1 MAASPNPVLPH
12 ARTWQHRVSDWAQ
25 WAHSELWMRFVLGIL
40 GLGLAFAAALFSTVS
55 REAGN
60 LWATLILS
68 SAALILATLVGLTTV
83 PHLARRV
90 VSGSLRDAVD
100 YEVTRTGIV
109 YVLMTVLIAVAALN
123 TGNNL
128 LYIVVAAMLAA
139 ILVSG
144 VASAI
149 VLRGLELDVSVPQH
163 VFANTPVLGRVT
175 VRNPRRWV
183 PSFSIQVVPS
193 KRKKPSKHWALEPA
207 TFPFPGKGRQWLILP
222 DRRVRRVPEN
232 PPPPGIFE
240 GAAHFPFLPPRSEL
254 SADLELRFRQRGE
267 YVEDSFRLSTRFP
280 FAFLTKTRRL
290 PLSRSVLVYPAV
302 EAADELLHI
311 LPTITGE
318 LETFVRGRGY
328 DLYRIREYMPEDSA
342 RHVDWKATARSG
354 SLKVR
359 EFSREDERRLRLIFD
374 NPAPGSLSNEAYERA
389 VTLAASLAW
398 HFSQEDTELSFATQ
412 DYTGDP
418 DVYQFLR
425 HLATVKPSHGPSV
438 LVKLA
443 PRDDYNIVLTTQTRG
458 SIPTG
463 LWNSSY
469 VIFLDEQ
476 GSAVSRR
483 ALRPEKLLRRR

>member
-12 ARTWQHRVSDWAQ
+12 ARTWQHRVMDWAQ
-25 WAHSELWMRFVLGIL
+25 WAHPELWMKFVLGFL

-144 VASAI
+144 IASAI

-163 VFANTPVLGRVT
+163 VFANTPVLGRLT
-175 VRNPRRWV
+175 IRNPRRWL

-193 KRKKPSKHWALEPA
+193 KRKKPGKHWALEPA

-222 DRRVRRVPEN
+222 DRRVRRVPEST
-232 PPPPGIFE
+232 PPPGIFE
-240 GAAHFPFLPPRSEL
+240 GAVHFPFLPARSEL
-254 SADLELRFRQRGE
+254 SADLELRFRQRG
-267 YVEDSFRLSTRFP
+267 
-280 FAFLTKTRRL
+280 
-290 PLSRSVLVYPAV
+290 
-302 EAADELLHI
+302 
-311 LPTITGE
+311 
-318 LETFVRGRGY
+318 
-328 DLYRIREYMPEDSA
+328 
-342 RHVDWKATARSG
+342 
-354 SLKVR
+354 
-359 EFSREDERRLRLIFD
+359 
-374 NPAPGSLSNEAYERA
+374 
-389 VTLAASLAW
+389 
-398 HFSQEDTELSFATQ
+398 
-412 DYTGDP
+412 
-418 DVYQFLR
+418 
-425 HLATVKPSHGPSV
+425 
-438 LVKLA
+438 
-443 PRDDYNIVLTTQTRG
+443 
-458 SIPTG
+458 
-463 LWNSSY
+463 
-469 VIFLDEQ
+469 
-476 GSAVSRR
+476 
-483 ALRPEKLLRRR
+483 

>member
-1 MAASPNPVLPH
+1 VS
-12 ARTWQHRVSDWAQ
+12 RTWQHRLAGWAQ
-25 WAHSELWMRFVLGIL
+25 WAHPELWVKFVLGFL
-40 GLGLAFAAALFSTVS
+40 GLALAFAAALFSTVS
-55 REAGN
+55 RESGN
-60 LWATLILS
+60 LWATLVLS

-83 PHLARRV
+83 PALARRV
-90 VSGSLRDAVD
+90 VAGRLRDAVD
-100 YEVTRTGIV
+100 YEVTRAGIV

-144 VASAI
+144 IASAV

-175 VRNPRRWV
+175 VRNPRRWL

-193 KRKKPSKHWALEPA
+193 KRKKPGKHWALEPA
-207 TFPFPGKGRQWLILP
+207 TFPFPGKGRQWLLLP
-222 DRRVRRVPEN
+222 DRRVRRVPEMA
-232 PPPPGIFE
+232 PIPGIFE
-240 GAAHFPFLPPRSEL
+240 GAAHFPFLPPNSQV
-254 SADLELRFRQRGE
+254 SADLELHFRRRGE
-267 YVEDSFRLSTRFP
+267 YVEDSFGLSTRFP
-280 FAFLTKTRRL
+280 FSFLTKTRRL

-302 EAADELLHI
+302 EAADDLLHI

-359 EFSREDERRLRLIFD
+359 EFSREDERRIRLIFD
-374 NPAPGSLSNEAYERA
+374 NPPPTSLTNEAYERA
-389 VTLAASLAW
+389 VRLAASLAW

-412 DYTGDP
+412 TYGGDP

-425 HLATVKPSHGPSV
+425 HLATVKPDSGPSV
-438 LVKLA
+438 LVQLA
-443 PRDDYNIVLTTQTRG
+443 PTDDYNIVLTTQTRG
-458 SIPTG
+458 SIATA

-476 GSAVSRR
+476 PSGVPSRSM
-483 ALRPEKLLRRR
+483 RPEKLLRRR

>member
-1 MAASPNPVLPH
+1 MDASSNSVLPH
-12 ARTWQHRVSDWAQ
+12 PRTRQDRVRESAQ
-25 WAHSELWMRFVLGIL
+25 WAHPELWVRFVLGFL
-40 GLGLAFAAALFSTVS
+40 GLVLAFAAALFSTVS
-55 REAGN
+55 RESGN

-90 VSGSLRDAVD
+90 VAGRLRDAVD

-109 YVLMTVLIAVAALN
+109 YVVMTVLIAVAALN

-144 VASAI
+144 VASAV
-149 VLRGLELDVSVPQH
+149 VLRGLQLDVTVPQH

-175 VRNPRRWV
+175 VRNPRRWL

-193 KRKKPSKHWALEPA
+193 KRKKPGQRWTLEPA
-207 TFPFPGKGRQWLILP
+207 TFPFPGRGKQWLILP
-222 DRRVRRVPEN
+222 DRRVRRVAEAA
-232 PPPPGIFE
+232 PPPGIFE
-240 GAAHFPFLPPRSEL
+240 GAAHFPFLPPGSEL
-254 SADLELRFRQRGE
+254 SADLELCFRRRGE
-267 YVEDSFRLSTRFP
+267 YVEDSFGLATRFP

-290 PLSRSVLVYPAV
+290 PLSRSVLVYPPV
-302 EAADELLHI
+302 EPTDDLLHI

-359 EFSREDERRLRLIFD
+359 EFSREDERRIRLIFD
-374 NPAPGSLSNEAYERA
+374 NPPPAALSEVAYEQSVA
-389 VTLAASLAW
+389 LAASLAW
-398 HFSQEDTELSFATQ
+398 HFSQEDTDLSFASQ
-412 DYTGDP
+412 SYPGDP

-425 HLATVKPSHGPSV
+425 HLAVVEPNAGASA
-438 LVKLA
+438 LVQLA
-443 PRDDYNIVLTTQTRG
+443 PTDDYNIVLTTQTRG
-458 SIPTG
+458 SIPTA

-476 GSAVSRR
+476 GARIPAPAMR
-483 ALRPEKLLRRR
+483 TEKLLRRR